1 MSEQTPDTVPDART
15 LLLEHIGGMP
25 YMEREMC
32 KLKYG
37 LAGGYQL
44 PNAAI
49 QAVFKLSAEET
60 KAKLDA
66 IADNLARAELLWI
79 AEGYHRKR

>member
-1 MSEQTPDTVPDART
+1 MSDQTPDTVPDAR
-15 LLLEHIGGMP
+15 LLLDEHVGGMS

-32 KLKYG
+32 KMRYG
-37 LAGGYQL
+37 LMGGYQL
-44 PNAAI
+44 PIAAI

-60 KAKLDA
+60 KSKLDA

-79 AEGYHRKR
+79 AESYNRKR